1 MMKRFIITFLVV
13 TITLF
18 GANTVSSHVT
28 TLDDVKTNE
37 LPSIH

>member
-1 MMKRFIITFLVV
+1 MKRFLITFLVV

-18 GANTVSSHVT
+18 GASTVTSHVT
-28 TLDDVKTNE
+28 TSDDVKTNE